1 MTAQHRIVLPYGQ
14 TSPNLLGPCTNS
26 EGWTRL
32 TDGTRGPV
40 QTQRDSIRMLDTN
53 KVERLSLW
61 ARKAVAL
68 LVIGELVLV
77 IRVLEE
83 PLSCLGHHHLLA
95 STGAFFQ
102 VTRGE
107 VSGIGELRPRM
118 GDAWRCRSSTLT
130 VKDRALA
137 RIHRWTWMDGV
148 RTVEEE

>member
-1 MTAQHRIVLPYGQ
+1 MTAQHRIVRAYRQ
-14 TSPNLLGPCTNS
+14 ASANFSGPRTHS

-77 IRVLEE
+77 IWVFEE
-83 PLSCLGHHHLLA
+83 P
-95 STGAFFQ
+95 
-102 VTRGE
+102 
-107 VSGIGELRPRM
+107 PP
-118 GDAWRCRSSTLT
+118 
-130 VKDRALA
+130 
-137 RIHRWTWMDGV
+137 
-148 RTVEEE
+148 